1 MEVVVKA
8 RLGSDV
14 SSSRNMDRYTVL
26 YLMALR
32 ECVFNAGLNV
42 VVDETF
48 IFLSFIF

>member
-32 ECVFNAGLNV
+32 KCVFNAGLDV
-42 VVDETF
+42 VVMKLL
-48 IFLSFIF
+48 FLYHL